1 MLFDPNIFC
10 PLPFIIWRYIG
21 PKFLADDGHVNDLI
35 VRDMLVPVFLFI
47 EVLLWYIVNMPVE
60 LTYEK
65 LLEKLS

>member
-47 EVLLWYIVNMPVE
+47 EVLL
-60 LTYEK
+60 
-65 LLEKLS
+65 